1 MHSCRSGTGF
11 PPDNFTPIRMD
22 VSVLPDSMRAL
33 RYPGICIII
42 TVSLALNRVRMK
54 KRAHKILLF
63 FNLILLAVSW
73 VMAFYAYARL
83 PAKMPLWLNF
93 FGQEPIISD
102 KSPAFF
108 IYVVV
113 QTLWFV
119 AFIYVVWAKHRKN
132 LSAQSPAVQS
142 LQKEIVLLVS
152 IFFQLI
158 FIHLQRSLILLAH
171 GVETGIRPYYFFS
184 VIGIILILI
193 PYYRMRLKA
202 LKSV

>member
-1 MHSCRSGTGF
+1 
-11 PPDNFTPIRMD
+11 
-22 VSVLPDSMRAL
+22 
-33 RYPGICIII
+33 
-42 TVSLALNRVRMK
+42 MK

-73 VMAFYAYARL
+73 VMAFYAYAKL
-83 PAKMPLWLNF
+83 PAKMPMWLNF
-93 FGQEPIISD
+93 FGQEPINSD

-171 GVETGIRPYYFFS
+171 GVEKGIRPYYFFS

>member
-1 MHSCRSGTGF
+1 MK
-11 PPDNFTPIRMD
+11 
-22 VSVLPDSMRAL
+22 
-33 RYPGICIII
+33 
-42 TVSLALNRVRMK
+42 NRT
-54 KRAHKILLF
+54 HKILLA
-63 FNLILLAVSW
+63 FNLILLTISW
-73 VMAFYAYARL
+73 IMAFYAYARL
-83 PAKMPLWLNF
+83 PARMPLWINF

-108 IYVVV
+108 IYVLV
-113 QTLWFV
+113 QTLLFAV
-119 AFIYVVWAKHRKN
+119 FLYVVWAKHRKN
-132 LSAQSPAVQS
+132 RSSQSPAVQS

-171 GVETGIRPYYFFS
+171 GVAEGIRPYYFYS

-202 LKSV
+202 LRDV